1 MRSSHDCLWY
11 HVLCSKY
18 NHGNFLQVKRK
29 SMRDSLWW
37 RDLVGIFRE
46 GVIDGWFEKIIVW
59 RMGNGRLIQFLE
71 GSLGG

>member
-1 MRSSHDCLWY
+1 
-11 HVLCSKY
+11 
-18 NHGNFLQVKRK
+18 
-29 SMRDSLWW
+29 MRDSLWW